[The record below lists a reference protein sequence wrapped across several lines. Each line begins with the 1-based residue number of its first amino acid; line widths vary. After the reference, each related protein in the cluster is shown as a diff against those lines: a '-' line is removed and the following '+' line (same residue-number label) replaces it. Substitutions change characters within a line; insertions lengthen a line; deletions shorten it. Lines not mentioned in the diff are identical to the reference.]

1 MWLMWGTQSPH
12 LLGDRDP
19 LDVVEIGDA
28 VGHVGQIKQVKALG
42 VLAMIDEGE
51 TDWKVIAIDVT
62 DPHAA
67 EMNGMKLFRLYFI
80 HTDTPICFYFGSFLQ
95 SNASHLVVLRYC

>member
-1 MWLMWGTQSPH
+1 MLTVSE
-12 LLGDRDP
+12 GDKDP

-28 VGHVGQIKQVKALG
+28 VGHIGQIKQVKPLG

-51 TDWKVIAIDVT
+51 TDWKVIVIDVT

-67 EMNGMKLFRLYFI
+67 EMNGSLASLLSLFMRTHFFFFVI
-80 HTDTPICFYFGSFLQ
+80 SIF
-95 SNASHLVVLRYC
+95 